1 MLRTNFVESVSR
13 LPFFRCSPPTRMWVS
28 SRRLPMMH
36 RFGWDGPR
44 ATSNTCYAWFIWDR
58 RGTPAPPG
66 DAGRVGSSGGKVLPR
81 ARRAISIGDALH
93 SPRASAM
100 GRSIKGP
107 RVRLSGEYGVR
118 LRCNPIMFASGAGG
132 GSRLEAMEANR
143 RCFAARHA
151 AGTSTRPDVDGSP
164 KRSPWGIN
172 RAGTEERPRSN
183 ARVGARCYPSR
194 VGVCG
199 ALAGCRACSAR
210 RVSRLNHSGRS

>member
-1 MLRTNFVESVSR
+1 MPRMNGSPRCAPSPCWIAPASDRRTTTDATHQLRGVRLSPTVLSVLATDPHVGLFPPSADDAPLR
-13 LPFFRCSPPTRMWVS
+13 L
-28 SRRLPMMH
+28 
-36 RFGWDGPR
+36 GWPE

-107 RVRLSGEYGVR
+107 RVRLSGENGVR
-118 LRCNPIMFASGAGG
+118 LRCSPIMFASGAGG

-143 RCFAARHA
+143 RCFAARHV

-164 KRSPWGIN
+164 KRSPL
-172 RAGTEERPRSN
+172 E
-183 ARVGARCYPSR
+183 Y
-194 VGVCG
+194 
-199 ALAGCRACSAR
+199 
-210 RVSRLNHSGRS
+210 